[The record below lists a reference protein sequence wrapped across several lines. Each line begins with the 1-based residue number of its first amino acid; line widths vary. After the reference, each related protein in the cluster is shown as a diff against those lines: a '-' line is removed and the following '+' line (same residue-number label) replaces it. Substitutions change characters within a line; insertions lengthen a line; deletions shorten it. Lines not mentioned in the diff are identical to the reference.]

1 MHLSEEISDEA
12 LEGCDDTENVLV
24 SSGQEVLMQTAKG
37 GSKPHQCKHT
47 ADSTPLAN
55 DLQRTYITENLAEQ
69 LGLVK
74 GDEKEIKLVTFGSKK
89 KVIKTPSTAL
99 KIKLAST

>member
-12 LEGCDDTENVLV
+12 LKGCDNTDNVLV

-47 ADSTPLAN
+47 ADTTPLDT

-74 GDEKEIKLVTFGSKK
+74 GDERKS
-89 KVIKTPSTAL
+89 SW
-99 KIKLAST
+99 